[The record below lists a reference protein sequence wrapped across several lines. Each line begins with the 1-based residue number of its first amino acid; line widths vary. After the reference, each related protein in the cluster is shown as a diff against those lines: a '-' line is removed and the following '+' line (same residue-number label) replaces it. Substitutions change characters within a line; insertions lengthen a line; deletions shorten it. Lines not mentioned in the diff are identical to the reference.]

1 MLDQLRRRLDVNLI
15 TVILIAVI
23 AALPF
28 LTRSGLPRHTDLELH
43 VFRAAEYGEVLR
55 AGVLYPRWAPD
66 FYYGY
71 GYPIFNYYA
80 PLTYALANLFAI
92 PFGIVAGVKGVILT
106 AYLLAALGMYGLARR
121 HFGSTAGVLASAA
134 FVLSPYF
141 LFIDPLMRGDLAE
154 FFALSL
160 LPWLFYVFDQPA
172 TMLNRRQA
180 LRALVLAALIF
191 SHNLI
196 ALIGAGMLVIYLV
209 WRGLFIDGPRR
220 WRSDV
225 VAIALVVGLTAIFW
239 LPFFVERSAIRL
251 DVAGPGHFDY
261 HNHFIP
267 LSMLLSPSPAL
278 DFGATTPK
286 FVYNLGLIQWLLF
299 IPALVLGILRHK
311 TASGKVTLFF
321 AISTL
326 LLVFLVLPA
335 SEFLWNAIPASAY
348 IQFPWRF
355 LGPASFAL
363 AMGVGAVV
371 KDEGGRRKDEGLE
384 SRSQNLVARSNGKES
399 RYTHYVSR
407 ITCRIPHQAFLIIV
421 FSALLVAALPT
432 MYSPLWNSY
441 FGDTSPRG
449 MIDFELSG
457 VALGTTST
465 GDFQPV
471 QVGQFPQPP
480 KSLLDSYASGQ
491 IDKFD
496 YSTLPASRGAS
507 VQVEQHSASTDR
519 FQVETPIDF
528 EARLLTFY
536 FPGWHVSID
545 GREVP
550 IQTADQSGFI
560 AFSVPA
566 GSHVIEAALQL
577 TTPQIVGTLIS
588 LAALFGLIVLV
599 VIKQPTGAAAFSLI
613 PSFSPSLLLAV
624 SIIFF
629 ATRLIVVDRCDSCF
643 RYTSPAGQVSGA
655 QYTQAAHLGGHID
668 LLGYDLPSLNVE
680 AGQALPLTLY
690 WRATA
695 PVPVNYQVFAHLTRP
710 DTVLWGQSDKLNPG
724 DFPTTRWPLDKYVW
738 DDHLLRVLPGTPPGD
753 YRISIGLYTLDN
765 GQRAPVFDAAGQIVG
780 DSVTLNTLVHVTRP
794 AAAPTIALLNMQGVI
809 DRDYNG
815 AHLLGWSIESTQLVA
830 PNFARL
836 TLFWRSD
843 ADRLPNQHARVEL
856 IDRAGR
862 VAQAAESNLY
872 PMAEWTKS
880 EIVRDQDALW
890 LPPNFPPD
898 GYTVRVQVMAEDDT
912 TLDTLD
918 LSQIE
923 VKGK

>member
-1 MLDQLRRRLDVNLI
+1 MLDQLRRRFDVNLI
-15 TVILIAVI
+15 AVILIAVI

-28 LTRSGLPRHTDLELH
+28 LTRAGLPRHTDLELH

-55 AGVLYPRWAPD
+55 AGIWYPRWAPD

-92 PFGIVAGVKGVILT
+92 LVGIVAGVKGVILT
-106 AYLLAALGMYGLARR
+106 AYLLAALGMYFFARR
-121 HFGSTAGVLASAA
+121 HFGSTAGVIASAA

-172 TMLNRRQA
+172 PVLDRRQA
-180 LRALVLAALIF
+180 GRALVLAALVL

-196 ALIGAGMLVIYLV
+196 ALIGAGMLVGYLA
-209 WRGLFIDGPRR
+209 WRGLVIDGPWR
-220 WRSDV
+220 WRSDI
-225 VAIALVVGLTAIFW
+225 VAMALAMGLAAIFW
-239 LPFFVERSAIRL
+239 LPFIAERNAIRL

-267 LSMLLSPSPAL
+267 LSMLLSSSPAL

-286 FVYNLGLIQWLLF
+286 FIYNLGLIQWLLF
-299 IPALVLGILRHK
+299 MPALVLGILRRR

-321 AISTL
+321 AISAL
-326 LLVFLVLPA
+326 LFVFLILPA
-335 SEFLWNAIPASAY
+335 SEFVWNAIPASAY
-348 IQFPWRF
+348 VQFPWRL
-355 LGPASFAL
+355 LGLASFAL

-371 KDEGGRRKDEGLE
+371 SIQHSAFSNQHSVISIQHSGVRRL
-384 SRSQNLVARSNGKES
+384 S
-399 RYTHYVSR
+399 T
-407 ITCRIPHQAFLIIV
+407 LIAPV
-421 FSALLVAALPT
+421 TLTALLVAALPT
-432 MYSPLWNSY
+432 MYSPLWDAY

-471 QVGQFPQPP
+471 QVGQFPLPP
-480 KSLLDSYASGQ
+480 KSLLDSYTSGQ

-496 YSTLPASRGAS
+496 YSTLPAARGAS
-507 VQVEQHSASTDR
+507 VRVEQHSAGDGR
-519 FQVETPIDF
+519 FQIDAPIDF

-545 GREVP
+545 GRDVP
-550 IQTADQSGFI
+550 IRAADQSGFI
-560 AFSVPA
+560 AFNVPA
-566 GSHVIEAALQL
+566 GSHVVEATLQL
-577 TTPQIVGTLIS
+577 TTPQAIGTLVT
-588 LAALFGLIVLV
+588 LATLIGLIVLMFV
-599 VIKQPTGAAAFSLI
+599 KKPIDVAASSSA
-613 PSFSPSLLLAV
+613 PSFSPSLLL
-624 SIIFF
+624 
-629 ATRLIVVDRCDSCF
+629 VVVLVFGIAKIGLADRCDSCF
-643 RYTSPAGQVSGA
+643 RYTSPAGQVAGA
-655 QYTQAAHLGGHID
+655 QYAQTAHLGGHID
-668 LLGYDLPSLNVE
+668 LLGYDLPSLSVE
-680 AGQALPLTLY
+680 AGQVLPLTLY

-710 DTVLWGQSDKLNPG
+710 ETVLWGQSDKLNPG

-753 YRISIGLYTLDN
+753 YAISIGLYMLDN
-765 GQRAPVFDAAGQIVG
+765 GRRAPVFDAAGQIVG
-780 DSVTLNTLVHVTRP
+780 DSVTLNTVVHVVRP
-794 AAAPTIALLNMQGVI
+794 AAALTIASLNLQGAI

-815 AHLLGWSIESTQLVA
+815 AHLLGWSIESTQLA
-830 PNFARL
+830 TPTFARL

-843 ADRLPNQHARVEL
+843 ADRLPDQHARIEL
-856 IDRAGR
+856 INQAGR
-862 VAQAAESNLY
+862 AAQSAESDLY
-872 PMAEWTKS
+872 PMTEWTKG
-880 EIVRDQDALW
+880 EIVRDQIALW
-890 LPPNFPPD
+890 LPPDFAPD
-898 GYTVRVQVMAEDDT
+898 RYTVRVTLAAEDGK

-918 LSQIE
+918 LDQIE